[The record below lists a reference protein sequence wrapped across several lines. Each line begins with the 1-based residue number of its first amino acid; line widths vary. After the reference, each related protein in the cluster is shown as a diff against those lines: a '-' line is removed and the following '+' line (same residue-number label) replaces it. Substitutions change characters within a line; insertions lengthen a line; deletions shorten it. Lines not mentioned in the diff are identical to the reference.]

1 MKIGLSTV
9 FHLPSPTKIPQY
21 LQNMEM

>member
-1 MKIGLSTV
+1 MSTV